1 MKIKNVR
8 EPSEKEK
15 TEIIPLLITM
25 GISTALITGVIYL
38 CCFHFKEIGESLY
51 AAEKILSSRSAAYQ
65 NLIAKFFETIYSRDY
80 MLSKFEGIPISLML
94 SVVTEVIVGIAY
106 KANKTLKGLK

>member
-1 MKIKNVR
+1 MRIKNVR

-38 CCFHFKEIGESLY
+38 CCFHFKEIGEILNKSENWARLAFY
-51 AAEKILSSRSAAYQ
+51 RGKIKL
-65 NLIAKFFETIYSRDY
+65 K
-80 MLSKFEGIPISLML
+80 
-94 SVVTEVIVGIAY
+94 EVM
-106 KANKTLKGLK
+106 KDD